1 MVYIHGGAFL
11 TGNASRHDP
20 KLFMDQDIVVVIIQY
35 RLGVLGGWRFLP
47 LYFVTRVPFWK
58 SN

>member
-35 RLGVLGGWRFLP
+35 RLGVLGG
-47 LYFVTRVPFWK
+47 
-58 SN
+58 